1 MIKLAELTLK
11 SLCKLSAHIVSIWE
25 RVKPVVWLFIL
36 FILASGIS
44 AWIGNDWGRRIGK
57 RKLTVFALRPKHTSS
72 FLTIL
77 LSMCLSLGFLG
88 TYLLI
93 DRDAREALL
102 QPEAR
107 QERESQATQLQMSQF
122 SATLQQIHG
131 RENSTEPLRLA
142 AQSPEVK
149 PSAGQKPAQNSESRA
164 NAPVQIQAPVQQ
176 ANRPVRSNE
185 PDDFLTES
193 DALDDSVDQP
203 IQTAD
208 NTSINPSRQQPVQ
221 PTTKV
226 SKPEQGSVTS
236 PVPFRTATQTRLAEP
251 ESSAGSLRPSS
262 APVQV
267 AMLDAP
273 VFELKVYGGRS
284 PAESEQIV
292 EGVLDMTRAY
302 AEQLGLEPGTA
313 PLLQVQQANLSQ
325 SQRAL
330 EQQLVYQL
338 SVQIGKVSTANQS
351 LPVKLVLS
359 PTATSSENNFDP
371 HQLLEDARLN
381 PDTSSGSL
389 QDDLQLA
396 ILNLAREARAELQL
410 APAQLDTGIQLA
422 TGELPFQV
430 VRLRRSGTTLLG
442 QIVMSADSA
451 NLTEN

>member
-1 MIKLAELTLK
+1 M
-11 SLCKLSAHIVSIWE
+11 SVWE
-25 RVKPVVWLFIL
+25 RVKPVVWLFVL
-36 FILASGIS
+36 FILASGLS

-57 RKLTVFALRPKHTSS
+57 RKLTVFSLRPKHTSS

-88 TYLLI
+88 AYLLI

-122 SATLQQIHG
+122 SATLQQIQG
-131 RENSTEPLRLA
+131 REKSAEPIQLA
-142 AQSPEVK
+142 AQPAEAKIAS
-149 PSAGQKPAQNSESRA
+149 GQKPAQNSASALNSAPARA
-164 NAPVQIQAPVQQ
+164 QAPVQQ
-176 ANRPVRSNE
+176 ASRPLRSNE
-185 PDDFLTES
+185 PNDFMAEAET
-193 DALDDSVDQP
+193 LDDPADKP
-203 IQTAD
+203 IQTAVK
-208 NTSINPSRQQPVQ
+208 TTVSQSRQQRIQ
-221 PTTKV
+221 PATNV
-226 SKPEQGSVTS
+226 SKPVPARTS
-236 PVPFRTATQTRLAEP
+236 TSDRVAEP
-251 ESSAGSLRPSS
+251 ESSAGSLRPST
-262 APVQV
+262 APVQI

-359 PTATSSENNFDP
+359 PTAVSSENNFDP

-410 APAQLDTGIQLA
+410 APAQLDTGVQLA

-442 QIVMSADSA
+442 QIVMSADSS